1 MSSLSWGNV
10 PSVGASTNQRA
21 KTLNQQKR
29 NATTTGNN
37 NLGTNNS
44 KEIENFN
51 SFQRSNNDSVEEFV
65 LRVTNLSKQ
74 VEQYKQLSNQR
85 AQQVAISSY
94 NNSGSDSSFNHGDVS
109 LRVGGNDITK
119 KIR

>member
-10 PSVGASTNQRA
+10 PSVGANTNQRT

-29 NATTTGNN
+29 NTTNVAQNN
-37 NLGTNNS
+37 N

-51 SFQRSNNDSVEEFV
+51 SFQRSNNQDSVEDFV

-94 NNSGSDSSFNHGDVS
+94 NNNLGSDSFNHGDVS